1 MENSR
6 DSIHLNIFL
15 MNNTTD
21 GVHLLKSLQPFTHLS
36 SHSNAIVFKI
46 LSNSPGNYC
55 NELPGVASFQHFST
69 LESI

>member
-1 MENSR
+1 MVFTYLR
-6 DSIHLNIFL
+6 
-15 MNNTTD
+15 
-21 GVHLLKSLQPFTHLS
+21 VHNLLLISPLIQLQF
-36 SHSNAIVFKI
+36 FKI